1 MGIVPTIAHDRFPA
15 QSTHVGRRVR
25 VVFNYNLE
33 FPKLL
38 GTIVRDD
45 YEIPHVSIIQLDN
58 GKYILTTEC
67 QYTFV

>member
-1 MGIVPTIAHDRFPA
+1 MGIVPNMAHDKFPE

-25 VVFNYNLE
+25 VVFNYNLDA
-33 FPKLL
+33 PKLL

-45 YEIPHVSIIQLDN
+45 FEAPHVTIIKLDN
-58 GKYILTTEC
+58 DKYILTTEC